1 MTKSNLSMILEEL
14 EKQKNKILKWA
25 AGKPED
31 DTNHETLVLN
41 IPNVVLFT
49 SLIKKGEPSSAFLF
63 NLMILVV
70 RTNKPIE
77 KIAKKNKD
85 LALEI
90 ETAIVDDIVDAAIK
104 LGNSSLIVD
113 IANPFNITSESYANK
128 WFELICNTDNRS
140 KLFDQV
146 IFNAEVLN
154 QYITFSRTLQDKL
167 NQ

>member
-1 MTKSNLSMILEEL
+1 MSHNLTKAI
-14 EKQKNKILKWA
+14 QDA
-25 AGKPED
+25 
-31 DTNHETLVLN
+31 
-41 IPNVVLFT
+41 
-49 SLIKKGEPSSAFLF
+49 
-63 NLMILVV
+63 
-70 RTNKPIE
+70 
-77 KIAKKNKD
+77 AKKNKD

-128 WFELICNTDNRS
+128 WFELMCNTDNRS

>member
-1 MTKSNLSMILEEL
+1 MILEEL

-77 KIAKKNKD
+77 KIAKKNTGITTYKSQ
-85 LALEI
+85 LEAKFQKM
-90 ETAIVDDIVDAAIK
+90 EQAIASMQQ
-104 LGNSSLIVD
+104 NYSSFL
-113 IANPFNITSESYANK
+113 SS
-128 WFELICNTDNRS
+128 
-140 KLFDQV
+140 
-146 IFNAEVLN
+146 
-154 QYITFSRTLQDKL
+154 
-167 NQ
+167 